1 MSINDDIKL
10 LENINQG
17 FKRATSWK
25 KYRSELA
32 PQTKNNNLDYLINQ
46 TFRLFVHSFTNGN
59 NDPNQ
64 DSFEKYYMK
73 LVEINHLFDLPV
85 KSKQKAYGKLIEMSR
100 NNEYVTGQLLDY
112 LYHQNYYTLNSIDL
126 DKQIRVFPNKLF
138 LQEI

>member
-1 MSINDDIKL
+1 M
-10 LENINQG
+10 
-17 FKRATSWK
+17 
-25 KYRSELA
+25 
-32 PQTKNNNLDYLINQ
+32 
-46 TFRLFVHSFTNGN
+46 FVHSFTNGD

-64 DSFEKYYMK
+64 DSFAKYYMK
-73 LVEINHLFDLPV
+73 IVEINHLFDLPV

-112 LYHQNYYTLNSIDL
+112 LYHQDYYTLNSIDL